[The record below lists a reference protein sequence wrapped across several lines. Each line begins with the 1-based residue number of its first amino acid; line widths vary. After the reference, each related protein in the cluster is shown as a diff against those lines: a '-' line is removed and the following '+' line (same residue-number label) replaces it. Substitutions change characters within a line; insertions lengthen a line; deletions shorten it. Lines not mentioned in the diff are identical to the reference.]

1 MTGRELLKF
10 AVDSGFMVESSLC
23 FTGRA
28 SCGGC
33 TLAAPSLDCRVR
45 SGEVRGRQTRC
56 IAQVLSGSAAFMWLS
71 VDSIRWVKSPEAM
84 SCACGL
90 PLPLIRVGRDD
101 SSSLPSKTQ
110 AGCCGESSVS
120 AGKHGRGRQTSSI
133 LEVLENASS

>member
-10 AVDSGFMVESSLC
+10 AVDSGFVAESCLC
-23 FTGRA
+23 FTGWA

-33 TLAAPSLDCRVR
+33 MLAAPSLDCRVR

-56 IAQVLSGSAAFMWLS
+56 VAQVPSGSAAFLWLS
-71 VDSIRWVKSPEAM
+71 VDSIRWVKSPGAM

-90 PLPLIRVGRDD
+90 PLPLIHVGRDD

>member
-10 AVDSGFMVESSLC
+10 AVDSGFVAESSLC
-23 FTGRA
+23 FTGWA

-33 TLAAPSLDCRVR
+33 MFAAPSLDCRVR

-56 IAQVLSGSAAFMWLS
+56 IARVLSGSTAFLWLS
-71 VDSIRWVKSPEAM
+71 VNSIRWVKSPGAM
-84 SCACGL
+84 SCACSL
-90 PLPLIRVGRDD
+90 PLPLIHVGRDD

-120 AGKHGRGRQTSSI
+120 VGKHGRGRQTNSI